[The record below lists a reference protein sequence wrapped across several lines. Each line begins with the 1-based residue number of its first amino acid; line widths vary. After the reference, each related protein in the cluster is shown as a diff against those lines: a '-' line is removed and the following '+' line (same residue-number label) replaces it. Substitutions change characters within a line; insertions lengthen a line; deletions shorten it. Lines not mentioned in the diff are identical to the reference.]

1 MPTVRESEASLKQS
15 VTAAVLAY
23 QARLLAAN
31 TKLKLALATSK
42 VSEGMFSDYQR
53 EFGESVVL
61 LQNALSEVQVKF
73 ASDLSG
79 LMATG
84 TEQNTA
90 SATLPASESAGT

>member
-1 MPTVRESEASLKQS
+1 MASVRESEANLKNS

-42 VSEGMFSDYQR
+42 VSEKVFSEYQR
-53 EFGESVVL
+53 EFSAAVVL
-61 LQNALSEVQVKF
+61 MQNELSEVQVRF

-79 LMATG
+79 VNETG
-84 TEQNTA
+84 TESA
-90 SATLPASESAGT
+90 SPAEAAASVP